1 MRCTL
6 ARVYEPHPDGIT
18 TEEAT
23 AFRFADVYTDHQE
36 E

>member
-1 MRCTL
+1 MYAGQSLRT
-6 ARVYEPHPDGIT
+6 ASGRHT

-23 AFRFADVYTDHQE
+23 AFGFADVYTDHQE